1 MRINA
6 ESDIQRMREQLAEE
20 CTSSRRQIDNLRK
33 ALDDMRYKSEEAI
46 RNLNIK
52 NEELENMMD
61 QMESLGQIIT
71 AKNEEIVDHKSTIAT
86 LEMKNRK
93 LNDLVNKTIYGKTQ
107 DNIDKTI
114 NIFKRN
120 PKLASDPRMQEI
132 MY

>member
-1 MRINA
+1 
-6 ESDIQRMREQLAEE
+6 
-20 CTSSRRQIDNLRK
+20 
-33 ALDDMRYKSEEAI
+33 
-46 RNLNIK
+46 
-52 NEELENMMD
+52 
-61 QMESLGQIIT
+61 MESLGQIIE

-132 MY
+132 MYQKPLTVENAVQDLMDQQKRQEMMMADSRQPNVLNDHTRLTGAIVQ